1 MLNCGRGL
9 DKQLSISLVIKH
21 KEISPCIPHEQWQK
35 YVPILKPIS
44 VCIAISGADM
54 YLQLGHSEC
63 YFKSNKA
70 EKKRQK
76 QHINTQ
82 LKHTNKHIPPHLRL
96 NLRILEH
103 LRNEKFSA
111 LCEEQSGHS

>member
-1 MLNCGRGL
+1 MFCSQTKSFCQPGT
-9 DKQLSISLVIKH
+9 
-21 KEISPCIPHEQWQK
+21 ISPCIPHEQWQK
-35 YVPILKPIS
+35 YVPILKPIR
-44 VCIAISGADM
+44 VCIAVLGAHM

-63 YFKSNKA
+63 YRPFKPHKA
-70 EKKRQK
+70 EKKIKQT